1 MKLFL
6 ALAVTFIV
14 ALGLIFMPPAILTSH
29 AVDQAGGQPRGRV
42 IIPGEYIVFLKP
54 EAVGEPRAGDL
65 KSSNASLE
73 AQQQNILIAAAGAE
87 ELIEDQGSNVTTI
100 YDRVFNGFAVEG
112 VQDITP
118 LIQDPAIDSVEPNFK
133 VFPQMQYFPAALD
146 RLDLEKAVTPSSRPD
161 NREDRPNIDVGI
173 VDAPVASQHPD
184 LVVASRVNL
193 ISGCGSQVITGG
205 AILSCYNENGLH
217 GTHVAGSIAARDN
230 LAGIVGGIPGARIHS
245 FGICSANNGCAN
257 ADTLEA
263 WNLMITRGGIEIAN
277 ESVGSCGE
285 GITSAMQTAGQNL
298 INAGVTMF
306 TFAGNCNAEAINKPY
321 CSITAFICVSAMG
334 DFDGKCG
341 AKSSLTTTT
350 AGGTSRDDQ
359 RAAFSNHGG
368 DVDIMAPG
376 VAVLSTAP
384 GSTTYGDPSTP
395 PTGWGTGT
403 GVASYIGTSEH
414 GRYATLSGTSMSSP
428 ITAGIG
434 GLLKSKNPAWT
445 PAAIKT
451 ELLAKAYSQ
460 TLACDGSSKGGLAQ
474 GANSES
480 SEKILFAGSY

>member
-1 MKLFL
+1 
-6 ALAVTFIV
+6 
-14 ALGLIFMPPAILTSH
+14 MPPAILTSY
-29 AVDQAGGQPRGRV
+29 AVDQAGGQPSGRV

-54 EAVGEPRAGDL
+54 EAVGEPRSGDL
-65 KSSNASLE
+65 KLSNASLE

-133 VFPQMQYFPAALD
+133 VYPQTQYFPTALD
-146 RLDLEKAVTPSSRPD
+146 RLDLEKAITPSSRPD

-173 VDAPVASQHPD
+173 VDTPVTSQHPD
-184 LVVASRVNL
+184 LVVVSRVNL
-193 ISGCGSQVITGG
+193 ISGCGSQPISGG
-205 AILSCYNENGLH
+205 GVLSCYNENGIH

-245 FGICSANNGCAN
+245 WGICSANNGCAN

-263 WNLMITRGGIEIAN
+263 WNAMIAKGGIEIAN

-306 TFAGNCNAEAINKPY
+306 TSAGNCNAEAINKPY
-321 CSITAFICVSAMG
+321 CSITAFICVSALG

-341 AKSSLTTTT
+341 GQSSLTWASAA
-350 AGGTSRDDQ
+350 AGPSYDDR

-376 VAVLSTAP
+376 VSVLSTYP
-384 GSTTYGDPSTP
+384 GVSSSNVGDPSTP

-403 GVASYIGTSEH
+403 GVATYIGTSEH
-414 GRYATLSGTSMSSP
+414 GRYATLSGTSMASP

-480 SEKILFAGSY
+480 SEKILFAGAY